1 MASLSFNATRIR
13 TPTLQSHKPLSK
25 FISLTKPIK
34 ISYSF
39 LRKTSQNQ
47 AKLGLFRS
55 ESSVSAPKEVE
66 IDDEEDDPTA
76 EMSYLDPEI
85 DPASI
90 SEWELDF
97 CSRPILDIRGKKLW
111 ELVVCD
117 SSLSLQYTKYF
128 PNNVINSITLK
139 DAIVSISDDLGI
151 PLPEKIRFFRSQ
163 MQTIIT
169 KAGRELGIKPIPS
182 KRCLSLLLW
191 LEERYETVYKRHPG
205 FQKGSKPLLAL
216 DNPFPMELPENLFG
230 EKWAFVQLPFSDIRE
245 EVSSLETK
253 FVFGAGLDL
262 DLLGIEIDDKTLV
275 PGLAVASSRAQPL
288 AAWMNGLEVC
298 SIEADINRACLLLSV
313 GISTR
318 YVYATYE
325 KTLVTTNEAEAWE
338 AAKKACGGL
347 HFLAIQGDLDS
358 DDCVG
363 FWLLLDL
370 PPPPV

>member
-1 MASLSFNATRIR
+1 VVEVNNQPVFLCMSHTLLSVTQTAFMASLSFNATRIR
-13 TPTLQSHKPLSK
+13 TPALQSHKPLSK

-34 ISYSF
+34 ISSSF
-39 LRKTSQNQ
+39 LRKPSQNQ

-151 PLPEKIRFFRSQ
+151 PLPEKIRFFR
-163 MQTIIT
+163 
-169 KAGRELGIKPIPS
+169 
-182 KRCLSLLLW
+182 
-191 LEERYETVYKRHPG
+191 
-205 FQKGSKPLLAL
+205 
-216 DNPFPMELPENLFG
+216 
-230 EKWAFVQLPFSDIRE
+230 
-245 EVSSLETK
+245 
-253 FVFGAGLDL
+253 
-262 DLLGIEIDDKTLV
+262 
-275 PGLAVASSRAQPL
+275 
-288 AAWMNGLEVC
+288 
-298 SIEADINRACLLLSV
+298 
-313 GISTR
+313 
-318 YVYATYE
+318 
-325 KTLVTTNEAEAWE
+325 
-338 AAKKACGGL
+338 
-347 HFLAIQGDLDS
+347 
-358 DDCVG
+358 
-363 FWLLLDL
+363 
-370 PPPPV
+370 